1 VSVDLS
7 DFGKKPLSQ
16 IDFGDTNVPHTW
28 DDWVR
33 NKLKNSR
40 VFQTDRII
48 QKMPVF
54 AFSDEEIE
62 MLRMLLKSFQK
73 QGVAKD
79 HQYPVTTPQEDIDEG
94 RRLTMWYN
102 CINCHQIEGR
112 GGYIGALYDEKALAP
127 PVLTGE
133 GAKVQEQWLH
143 NFLQAPAVIRSWI
156 KIRMPTFSL
165 TDDEI
170 ATVTKYFLGISGQD
184 FELRDYAAT
193 PIATKYLEP
202 GKKLFESYQCAKCHP
217 TGTVKPSETGLASIL
232 APNLGLASGRLKPNW
247 IIDWL
252 HDPQKLQPGTNM
264 PTFFYEGQAPDQT
277 ILGGNAEE
285 QIKALRAY
293 VWSLG
298 KHTATAARQ

>member
-1 VSVDLS
+1 
-7 DFGKKPLSQ
+7 
-16 IDFGDTNVPHTW
+16 
-28 DDWVR
+28 
-33 NKLKNSR
+33 
-40 VFQTDRII
+40 
-48 QKMPVF
+48 MPVF
-54 AFSDEEIE
+54 AFSDAEIE

-73 QGVAKD
+73 GGVVKD
-79 HQYPVTTPQEDIDEG
+79 YQYPVTKRQQDIDAG

-102 CINCHQIEGR
+102 CINCHQIEDR

-143 NFLQAPAVIRSWI
+143 NFLHGPTVIRSWI
-156 KIRMPTFSL
+156 KIRMPTFGL

-170 ATVTKYFLGISGQD
+170 ATVTKYFLGISKQD
-184 FELRDYAAT
+184 FELRDYSAT
-193 PIATKYLEP
+193 PIDTKYLEP

-217 TGTVKPSETGLASIL
+217 TGAVKPSETGLASIL
-232 APNLGLASGRLKPNW
+232 APNLGLAAGRLKPNW

-252 HDPQKLQPGTNM
+252 HDPQRLQPGTNM

-298 KHTATAARQ
+298 RGAAVAARR